1 MNFPVAVSTEKEGG
15 GTSRLD
21 AVEKIPRTNAAITF
35 MRAIEVAGLC
45 PVLYGTKETLI
56 KKYSLGSMTGYEIW
70 LDEDEDLPTYPYTFS
85 MWEYDDAGTVDGIA
99 GGARM
104 SISFEDYSLR

>member
-1 MNFPVAVSTEKEGG
+1 
-15 GTSRLD
+15 
-21 AVEKIPRTNAAITF
+21 
-35 MRAIEVAGLC
+35 
-45 PVLYGTKETLI
+45 
-56 KKYSLGSMTGYEIW
+56 
-70 LDEDEDLPTYPYTFS
+70 